1 MNAQLSQK
9 LQMPDAREKT
19 TEGPRIERVLDL
31 TAGDHDRL
39 TPGGPFCIAGR
50 GFGSFGE
57 VPNDVGVYV
66 HCSTRNHLVRVHQ
79 YVSWGD
85 EEIRGHWPM
94 DVLGPMWLFLEMRAE
109 DGLIRSAVHA
119 HPLRLR
125 V

>member
-1 MNAQLSQK
+1 MNVHPLNEPK
-9 LQMPDAREKT
+9 IPDSGSKT
-19 TEGPRIERVLDL
+19 NDGPRIERVLDL
-31 TAGDHDRL
+31 MAGDHDRL

-50 GFGSFGE
+50 GFGNHSE
-57 VPNDVGVYV
+57 VPNDIGVYV

-79 YVSWGD
+79 YVSWSD
-85 EEIRGHWPM
+85 EEIRGRWPV
-94 DVLGPMWLFLEMRAE
+94 DVLGPMWLFLEMRME